1 MPANSEVIIRH
12 HFFHFQRILSVCVP
26 GFGRSSTSSP
36 CEIFPIGWYQPDE
49 ANQRC
54 ISCGAGATTMS
65 EGVTNENECSK
76 PIPSQKNLRKIHIC
90 IFYSH

>member
-1 MPANSEVIIRH
+1 MSANSEVIIRH
-12 HFFHFQRILSVCVP
+12 HFLHFQTNFFSVCP

-36 CEIFPIGWYQPDE
+36 CEICLVGWYQPDE

-54 ISCGAGATTMS
+54 ISCGSGSTTMS
-65 EGVTNENECSK
+65 EGATNENECSK
-76 PIPSQKNLRKIHIC
+76 PILSQRNLRMIHIC